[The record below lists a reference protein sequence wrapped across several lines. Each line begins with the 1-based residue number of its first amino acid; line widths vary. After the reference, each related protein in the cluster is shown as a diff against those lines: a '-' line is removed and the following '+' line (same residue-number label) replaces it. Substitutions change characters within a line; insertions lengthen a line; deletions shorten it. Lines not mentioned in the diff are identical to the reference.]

1 MWVAFSKV
9 LKTTVSEIVA
19 VVKVVDS
26 LLCDWGSISCN
37 SCSLLIVFLS
47 KGLSLCFMC
56 TDQHVKYW
64 MPRKFPLTSSLL
76 LNYRFKSDVC
86 SPKKHCFSRLNIFI
100 LRFFFCYR
108 MAVLVLSFLI
118 QTLYHLV
125 TTILCDTEKLLFMMA
140 APRYQPFI
148 LTLNWALQLEARRE
162 IFWCTSVT
170 GCQRLRS
177 YLVKKFVVR

>member
-1 MWVAFSKV
+1 MRLLQWLRLLTLISVIGVQLLA
-9 LKTTVSEIVA
+9 TAA
-19 VVKVVDS
+19 V
-26 LLCDWGSISCN
+26 CSC
-37 SCSLLIVFLS
+37 IE
-47 KGLSLCFMC
+47 GLPPCFMC

-64 MPRKFPLTSSLL
+64 MPRKFLLTSSLL

-125 TTILCDTEKLLFMMA
+125 TTILCDTEKLLFMMV
-140 APRYQPFI
+140 APKYQPYI
-148 LTLNWALQLEARRE
+148 LTLN
-162 IFWCTSVT
+162 
-170 GCQRLRS
+170 
-177 YLVKKFVVR
+177 